1 MPATAP
7 LRTAPAW
14 RAAGQTPAYRGPAAV
29 PVRAGAPLPWL
40 VILGIPLTSLLLQR
54 FAVPLGGWKIA
65 LETPVGL
72 GLAASGLLT
81 GTLAFDRR
89 RLVLLL
95 GIVTIGLLAT
105 VVGSSVRI
113 TVAPP
118 PGLGSLANWLAISS
132 FAALT
137 FRHAVPEE
145 RLFGV
150 ISLCAAGIAA
160 AGIAQFVLQFAGL
173 DLFRFAGVVPSRFL
187 MEAGIFNTSN
197 PIFYGSSIMRANGMF
212 LVEPAVFSQVMAI
225 AIIVEMLYFHRPAR
239 LLLYFAGLLISVSGT
254 GWLVLIAFGTAAA
267 AGRQPTPP
275 ADRALARRHR
285 RRGRAGSRPGA
296 AGGGACAARAQQR
309 VRLSRHQRQRAV
321 RRPLP
326 RFG

>member
-40 VILGIPLTSLLLQR
+40 VMLGIPLTSLLLQR
-54 FAVPLGGWKIA
+54 FAVPLGGWGKIA

-72 GLAASGLLT
+72 GLGPRGLLT
-81 GTLAFDRR
+81 GTLTFDRR

-105 VVGSSVRI
+105 VVGSSVRV

-137 FRHAVPEE
+137 FCHAVPEE

-173 DLFRFAGVVPSRFL
+173 YLFRFAGVVPPRFL

-212 LVEPAVFSQVMAI
+212 PVSRGVFAGDGDRDHRRDAVFPPP
-225 AIIVEMLYFHRPAR
+225 R
-239 LLLYFAGLLISVSGT
+239 
-254 GWLVLIAFGTAAA
+254 AAA
-267 AGRQPTPP
+267 AVFRRPAHLGVLRHRLAG
-275 ADRALARRHR
+275 ADRLRTC
-285 RRGRAGSRPGA
+285 SSCWA
-296 AGGGACAARAQQR
+296 AADAAC
-309 VRLSRHQRQRAV
+309 
-321 RRPLP
+321 
-326 RFG
+326 